1 MDGNFAAPLR
11 PNPNAVMPK
20 TDSQSDQLRAKAKRF
35 RDRAAGFR
43 HTLARDDLTRGH
55 REELETMVLNLE
67 GAARQLEA
75 MAGGAVFEAEGS
87 AAEEIR
93 KLRGGGNITPERAAL
108 IRNARNVRNARV
120 ASQVLNAVARGGP
133 APGAVP
139 PRKRGA

>member
-1 MDGNFAAPLR
+1 
-11 PNPNAVMPK
+11 MPK
-20 TDSQSDQLRAKAKRF
+20 SDPKSDQLLAKAKRF

-43 HTLARDDLTRGH
+43 HTLARDDVPRNP
-55 REELETMVLNLE
+55 REKLETMVLNLE

-93 KLRGGGNITPERAAL
+93 KLRGGAPLTPERAAL

-120 ASQVLNAVARGGP
+120 ASQVLNAAARGGASP
-133 APGAVP
+133 PPKP
-139 PRKRGA
+139 PRKRGT

>member
-1 MDGNFAAPLR
+1 
-11 PNPNAVMPK
+11 MPK
-20 TDSQSDQLRAKAKRF
+20 QDSKSEQFLAKAKRF

-43 HTLARDDLTRGH
+43 HTLARKDLTKAH
-55 REELETMVLNLE
+55 REELSTMVANLE

-75 MAGGAVFEAEGS
+75 MAGGAPVEPAMS

-93 KLRGGGNITPERAAL
+93 RLRETGKMDPARAAL

-120 ASQVLNAVARGGP
+120 AMQVLNAAAGVPP
-133 APGAVP
+133 AVKSAVKPAANGIP

>member
-1 MDGNFAAPLR
+1 
-11 PNPNAVMPK
+11 MPK
-20 TDSQSDQLRAKAKRF
+20 PDAKSDQLLAKAKRF

-43 HTLARDDLTRGH
+43 HTLARDDLSRNH

-75 MAGGAVFEAEGS
+75 MAGGAPIEAAGS

-93 KLRGGGNITPERAAL
+93 KLRAGGDITPERAAL

-120 ASQVLNAVARGGP
+120 ASQVLNAAARGAGP
-133 APGAVP
+133 AAPVSG
-139 PRKRGA
+139 RKRGS

>member
-1 MDGNFAAPLR
+1 
-11 PNPNAVMPK
+11 MPK
-20 TDSQSDQLRAKAKRF
+20 SDPKSDQLRAKAKRF

-43 HTLARDDLTRGH
+43 HTLARDDVPRNQ

-75 MAGGAVFEAEGS
+75 MAGGAPVEAAGS

-93 KLRGGGNITPERAAL
+93 KLRAGGDLTPERAAL
-108 IRNARNVRNARV
+108 IRNARSVRNARV
-120 ASQVLNAVARGGP
+120 ASQLLNAAARGGP
-133 APGAVP
+133 APAPP

>member
-1 MDGNFAAPLR
+1 MT
-11 PNPNAVMPK
+11 K
-20 TDSQSDQLRAKAKRF
+20 TETKSDQLRAKAKRF

-43 HTLARDDLTRGH
+43 HTLARDDLARGH

-75 MAGGAVFEAEGS
+75 MAGGATIETAGS

-93 KLRGGGNITPERAAL
+93 KLRAGGELTPERATL

-120 ASQVLNAVARGGP
+120 ASQLLNAAARGGR
-133 APGAVP
+133 PG
-139 PRKRGA
+139 KRGA

>member
-1 MDGNFAAPLR
+1 
-11 PNPNAVMPK
+11 MPK
-20 TDSQSDQLRAKAKRF
+20 TETKSDQLRAKAKRF

-43 HTLARDDLTRGH
+43 HTLARDDLARGH

-75 MAGGAVFEAEGS
+75 MAGGATIETAGS

-93 KLRGGGNITPERAAL
+93 KLRAGGELTPERATL

-120 ASQVLNAVARGGP
+120 ASQLLNAAARGGR
-133 APGAVP
+133 PG
-139 PRKRGA
+139 KRGA

>member
-1 MDGNFAAPLR
+1 
-11 PNPNAVMPK
+11 MPK
-20 TDSQSDQLRAKAKRF
+20 PDPQSDQLLAKAKRF

-43 HTLARDDLTRGH
+43 HTLARDDLARGH

-75 MAGGAVFEAEGS
+75 MAGGAPVETSGS

-93 KLRGGGNITPERAAL
+93 KLRAGGAITPERATL

-120 ASQVLNAVARGGP
+120 ASQLLNAAARGG
-133 APGAVP
+133 AKPGGG